1 MPKRALIERKSVW
14 EPLLLETTKWLSSPT
29 LGVKVF
35 PYPSFMGLQCFLP
48 SSVLWAWGTHSGL
61 SYNKGKL
68 FSLVE
73 GWGDKLEVSGVTT
86 QIAVSHGNNIV
97 VGH

>member
-1 MPKRALIERKSVW
+1 MGAIVVGDNEVVIFSYFGSKSISLS
-14 EPLLLETTKWLSSPT
+14 LLYGTS
-29 LGVKVF
+29 VF
-35 PYPSFMGLQCFLP
+35 PAIFGVVGL
-48 SSVLWAWGTHSGL
+48 GTHSGL

-73 GWGDKLEVSGVTT
+73 GWGDKLVVSGVTT
-86 QIAVSHGNNIV
+86 QIAVSHGNNFV